1 MKQTLSYLVV
11 IVLLGVAAA
20 GGYWMGR
27 NAPEAAPTPS
37 AGPSAQPERKLL
49 YYRNPMGLPDTSPV
63 PKKDSMGMDYIA
75 VYEGEEPAGPELK
88 ISLDRVQKLGVKTET
103 VARREFSHTVR
114 AVGTVQV
121 NERLEHT
128 VAPKFE
134 GWIQQLMVATTGE
147 AVRRGQPLME
157 VYSPDLVTAQQEYV
171 IAVKGREAVKDA
183 GP

>member
-1 MKQTLSYLVV
+1 MKSNPFVPCRASRRLAWRAP
-11 IVLLGVAAA
+11 G
-20 GGYWMGR
+20 GGYWMGK
-27 NAPEAAPTPS
+27 NKPASDTAPTPA

-75 VYEGEEPAGPELK
+75 VYEGEEPAGPELN

-103 VARREFSHTVR
+103 VARREFSHAVR

-128 VAPKFE
+128 VSPKFE
-134 GWIQQLMVATTGE
+134 GWIQRLMVATTGE
-147 AVRRGQPLME
+147 TVRAASR
-157 VYSPDLVTAQQEYV
+157 
-171 IAVKGREAVKDA
+171 
-183 GP
+183 